1 MYKLSPSDFA
11 YLYEE
16 CKRCY
21 WMKVHDQVAR
31 PSIPMPGIF
40 SAINTRLQGTLV
52 GTELQSLS
60 PDLPAGYVEKQEG
73 FVESI
78 VVPGTELYL
87 KGKYDLLVKKPDGTY
102 LLVDFKLSQPHE
114 DKIDKYKTQ
123 LYSYKFALEHP
134 RSGEAIAV
142 SQMGL
147 IIMYPDQVK
156 FEGGVATLTFPPQ
169 WLEVPIDEAS
179 FNSFMA
185 EVNTLITGPIPTE
198 GEDCQFC
205 KYRHVNEQY
214 DLPHTEPLP
223 F

>member
-21 WMKVHDQVAR
+21 WMKVHDKVMR
-31 PSIPMPGIF
+31 PQLPFPGIF

-60 PDLPAGYVEKQEG
+60 PDLPAGHVERQEG

-87 KGKYDLLVKKPDGTY
+87 KGKYDLLVKRPDGTY

-123 LYSYKFALEHP
+123 LYSYKFAMENP
-134 RSGEAIAV
+134 KYDKPIKIT
-142 SQMGL
+142 QMGL

-156 FEGGVATLTFPPQ
+156 FESGRATLTFPPQ
-169 WLEVPIDEAS
+169 WLEVPIDEHA
-179 FNSFMA
+179 FMNFMG
-185 EVNTLITGPIPTE
+185 EVNELITGLIPPE
-198 GEDCQFC
+198 NEDCQFC
-205 KYRHVNEQY
+205 KYRHVNEGY
-214 DLPHTEPLP
+214 LESPYSDLP